1 MVTPVTIYRTSDGE
15 EFSTLES
22 AEKYD
27 KLCSKVDIIMQGLR
41 DRPENKAV
49 RQVPKDVKHMFR
61 KLMDLCAQEMP
72 LSKWKFDTAALGE
85 NLESGETHIS
95 WVQREVSDHGI
106 PCILRALYRFT
117 CISDA
122 GIEYEQPYY
131 VRHEDEWKG
140 EIV

>member
-1 MVTPVTIYRTSDGE
+1 MVTPITKYRTSDGE
-15 EFSTLES
+15 EFGTLEL

-27 KLCSKVDIIMQGLR
+27 KLCSRVDMIMQGLR

-49 RQVPKDVKHMFR
+49 RQVPRDVKHVFC
-61 KLMDLCAQEMP
+61 KLMDLCIQEMP
-72 LSKWKFDTAALGE
+72 LSKWKFETAALGE
-85 NLESGETHIS
+85 DLEPGETHIS
-95 WVQREVSDHGI
+95 WIQREVSDHRI
-106 PCILRALYRFT
+106 PCISRALYRFT

-140 EIV
+140 GIV